1 MKVARQGLLGVTL
14 FAMTAGW
21 SLAAGA
27 QSMPMDHSA
36 MPSMAMPGSTP
47 SPAAS
52 SQGTTVNL
60 GPFTSTKPPSAALM
74 DHHEALYGAVLI
86 DQLEYR
92 GGVGTNIGAWEGE
105 AYYGGDYNKVWI
117 NTRGE
122 YNSKAKSLERAELQ
136 ILYSRLISY
145 FFNAQA
151 GIRQDFPIQPD
162 QGTPARTH
170 LVLGIEGLLPN
181 LFQANLQFFVDNVG
195 TVAARFEGS
204 YDAYL
209 TQRLVLQPQVEVNAA
224 ANSDRRSRLGSGFTR
239 LEAGLRLRYEFT
251 REVAPYIGVQY
262 ERVLGETANIYK
274 RTNEQSKLLSGVVG
288 VRLFF

>member
-1 MKVARQGLLGVTL
+1 VRSAHHIGAVAL
-14 FAMTAGW
+14 FAGVLWAGQSWAQGMTAGHNM
-21 SLAAGA
+21 SNMSMPDTITTPSA
-27 QSMPMDHSA
+27 QSRP
-36 MPSMAMPGSTP
+36 
-47 SPAAS
+47 
-52 SQGTTVNL
+52 TTVNL
-60 GPFTSTKPPSAALM
+60 GPLSPAAPPSAAHIG
-74 DHHEALYGAVLI
+74 DHESLYGAVLI

-92 GGVGTNIGAWEGE
+92 GGSGSNIGAWEGQ

-122 YNSKAKSLERAELQ
+122 YNSKARALERAEAQ
-136 ILYSRLISY
+136 VLYSRLISY

-151 GIRQDFPIQPD
+151 GVRQDIGIRPNE
-162 QGTPARTH
+162 GTPARTH

-181 LFQANLQFFVDNVG
+181 LFEANFQFFVDHRG

-209 TQRLVLQPQVEVNAA
+209 TQRLVLQPQVEINAA
-224 ANSDRRSRLGSGFTR
+224 ANSDPQSRLGSGFTR
-239 LEAGLRLRYEFT
+239 LETGLRLRYEVT
-251 REVAPYIGVQY
+251 REFAPYIGVQY

-274 RTNEQSKLLSGVVG
+274 RAGEERELLSAVAG